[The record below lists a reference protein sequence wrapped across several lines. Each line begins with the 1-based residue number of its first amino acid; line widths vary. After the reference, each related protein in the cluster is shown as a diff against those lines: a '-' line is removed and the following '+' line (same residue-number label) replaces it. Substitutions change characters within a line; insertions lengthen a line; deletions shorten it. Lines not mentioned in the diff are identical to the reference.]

1 MEVPRLGVEL
11 ELPAYTIA
19 MPDLSHVCDLHHS
32 SRQHQILNPPIKA
45 RDWTC
50 ILMDLVRFVSAEPR
64 WELFTQAFQKAILI
78 DRGHGIGPI
87 ALSPSSCIH
96 TVCQPWDEHQ
106 GARDEWGGHR
116 PVGSLTDGSSTE
128 QLSAPE
134 NYVCGSRWTEA
145 RAAKAQRC
153 TLTNASSRKVAEQ
166 RLKTSAV

>member
-1 MEVPRLGVEL
+1 MSVTYTTAHDNARSLTHQSRPGIEL
-11 ELPAYTIA
+11 A
-19 MPDLSHVCDLHHS
+19 S
-32 SRQHQILNPPIKA
+32 SWI
-45 RDWTC
+45 
-50 ILMDLVRFVSAEPR
+50 LVRFVSAEPR

-134 NYVCGSRWTEA
+134 NCVCGSRWTEA